1 MPENKE
7 SRIKD
12 RFPLTLSVLLFY
24 GFALITEPLL
34 GLAAANLPVVAAYG
48 TVLLGMLL
56 GGMTLLITLSVV
68 FKGNF
73 DLIKPDEPFKRYT
86 GAQALIVAGGFA
98 LVSVLQ
104 LYVNQAVLSTVLS
117 PVRLATTT
125 IAPDPQTAF
134 LLKQDAAVSEESLF
148 GAITIAVFLTLIYF
162 KTSRLLSAVS
172 SLIATA
178 GGFVL
183 FHQYVLQQIQDQSG
197 ALAAKQA
204 WYFFFGARLI
214 LSGVL
219 LGTLYYSSKKLKTP
233 TASLAAPLLIHFSWN
248 LVS

>member
-1 MPENKE
+1 MSQEKS

-34 GLAAANLPVVAAYG
+34 GLGAANLPVVAAYG

-56 GGMTLLITLSVV
+56 GGLTLLITLSVV

-73 DLIKPDEPFKRYT
+73 DLVRPDQPFRRWT

-104 LYVNQAVLSTVLS
+104 LYVNQAVLSTILS
-117 PVRLATTT
+117 PVKLATGTVT
-125 IAPDPQTAF
+125 PDPQTAF
-134 LLKQDAAVSEESLF
+134 LLKQDASISEESLF
-148 GAITIAVFLTLIYF
+148 GAITIAVFLSLIYF
-162 KTSRLLSAVS
+162 GSSRLLAAAT
-172 SLIATA
+172 SLVADA

-183 FHQYVLQQIQDQSG
+183 FHRYVLQQIQDTQG
-197 ALAAKQA
+197 ALAANQA

-214 LSGVL
+214 LSGIL
-219 LGTLYYSSKKLKTP
+219 LATLYYSSKKLKTP
-233 TASLAAPLLIHFSWN
+233 AASLVAPLVIHFSWN